1 MAIAGDGP
9 LPLDFGHGQ
18 FTRADRDFI
27 PQKTIHCGPPASKQR
42 GANAAPR
49 PGLGP
54 HGPGEL
60 RARGARRR
68 ACSFPGALAP
78 CGSVRRVPLRPGGV
92 TSRSLLPSGAVTP
105 PCPPELRVPGAAL
118 SQAEHTCPA
127 LLLAQTLIQVRTTG
141 RNLPQ

>member
-1 MAIAGDGP
+1 
-9 LPLDFGHGQ
+9 
-18 FTRADRDFI
+18 
-27 PQKTIHCGPPASKQR
+27 
-42 GANAAPR
+42 
-49 PGLGP
+49 
-54 HGPGEL
+54 
-60 RARGARRR
+60 ARGARRR

-127 LLLAQTLIQVRTTG
+127 LLLAQTLIQKTSAAHPFVAGNAWRQRTRFTLSHAVRRSSDG
-141 RNLPQ
+141 ERAVILEISISKFLFGLRIFQDLDGSFYLYQK